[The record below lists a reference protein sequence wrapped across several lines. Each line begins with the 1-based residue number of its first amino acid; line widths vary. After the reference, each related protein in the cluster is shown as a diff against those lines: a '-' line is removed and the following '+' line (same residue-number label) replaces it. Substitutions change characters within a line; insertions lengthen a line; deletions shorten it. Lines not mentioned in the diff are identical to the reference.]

1 MSAATAALRP
11 FLWLAA
17 IAFLVGFVSYL
28 VLGGPAPAM
37 AEAAQAP
44 AGWPAAVSAPVSD
57 EWNTPK
63 HI

>member
-17 IAFLVGFVSYL
+17 IAFLIGFLSYL
-28 VLGGPAPAM
+28 ALGRPGPAM
-37 AEAAQAP
+37 AHPTED
-44 AGWPAAVSAPVSD
+44 AGWSATVSAPVSD